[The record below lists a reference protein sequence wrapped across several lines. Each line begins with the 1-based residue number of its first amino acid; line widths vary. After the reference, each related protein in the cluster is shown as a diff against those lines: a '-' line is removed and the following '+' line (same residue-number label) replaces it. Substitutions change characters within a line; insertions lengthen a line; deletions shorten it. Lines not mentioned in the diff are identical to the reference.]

1 MDINEILSSAQRPEA
16 DVELSLRGDL
26 QSQWEELDVRLRT
39 AQAVSATL
47 APSPEAI
54 ELAREIQALEGEL
67 ADSRLTVKL
76 RAVTRKEW
84 LALLSRHAPR
94 QNVPADQILGIN
106 ADTFFDDL
114 LSVSIVTPELSEEQ
128 LETLLDAVTS
138 NQYDKLTD
146 TAWAL
151 NRKDKDAAV
160 FSRAASQVIPVSD
173 GTSKRQSDS
182 ESARPASRAKSPRKS
197 PSTSTPKTDG

>member
-67 ADSRLTVKL
+67 ADSRLVVKL

-94 QNVPADQILGIN
+94 PNVQADQILGIN

-128 LETLLDAVTS
+128 LETLLEAVTS

-146 TAWAL
+146 TAWSL

-173 GTSKRQSDS
+173 GKS
-182 ESARPASRAKSPRKS
+182 ERPSNSGSPRPASRAKN
-197 PSTSTPKTDG
+197 PKK

>member
-1 MDINEILSSAQRPEA
+1 MDINEILSSAKRPEA
-16 DVELSLRGDL
+16 DVELNLRGDL
-26 QSQWEELDVRLRT
+26 QSQWEELDIRLRT

-54 ELAREIQALEGEL
+54 ELAKEIQDLEAEL
-67 ADSRLTVKL
+67 TESRLVVKL

-94 QNVPADQILGIN
+94 KNVEADQILGIN

-114 LSVSIVTPELSEEQ
+114 LSVSILTPVLTEEQ
-128 LETLLDAVTS
+128 LETLLESVTS

-146 TAWAL
+146 TAWSL

-173 GTSKRQSDS
+173 GKSERLSTSGSVP
-182 ESARPASRAKSPRKS
+182 PALRAKSPRKS
-197 PSTSTPKTDG
+197 PSTNTPKTAS